1 MRPVVAPE
9 TAVPRWT
16 SFAHALLPCLLAL
29 SPAMAQVRLPELP
42 TTPGVPVE
50 HTVRDARDAAG
61 HTLRG
66 VNDYSRRIDALLR
79 SERRRVDV
87 TPVGDAMQ
95 RGEYLAL
102 DATTDALAR
111 ARAAG
116 FTVVRH
122 DADDIAPSI
131 AQLRDTRDRSPA
143 RALRVLREAM
153 PDATIEF
160 HHLYLPAAQA
170 APATANATRSGPAP
184 RLRVGLV
191 DGGIAPG
198 TPALSGIAVHRHGCD
213 GRTVPQRHGTQ
224 VAARLAAG
232 ATGDLFAAD
241 VWCGTRA
248 GGDTLGVIDALRWM
262 ARERVAVINL
272 SLVGP
277 DNAALK
283 RTVESLTSRGFL
295 LVAAAGNDGPA
306 APPRYPAAYPAVI
319 AVGAVD
325 ARQRPLPESASGTHL
340 DFCADGVAARDARG
354 TSFAAPIV
362 AHTLARHV
370 AESSV
375 SMPTTNGASQALRM
389 LERLAVDV
397 ASPGRDP
404 RCGVGAVSSASML
417 AR

>member
-1 MRPVVAPE
+1 M
-9 TAVPRWT
+9 PRWT

-42 TTPGVPVE
+42 TTQSPTLPGIPVE
-50 HTVRDARDAAG
+50 DTVRGARDATDN
-61 HTLRG
+61 TLRG
-66 VNDYSRRIDALLR
+66 LNDYTRRIDALVR

-87 TPVGDAMQ
+87 TPAGDAMR

-102 DATTDALAR
+102 DVDVDALAR

-122 DADDIAPSI
+122 EADDIAPSI
-131 AQLRDTRDRSPA
+131 AQLRDTRGRSPA
-143 RALRVLREAM
+143 RGLRALRDAM
-153 PDATIEF
+153 PGATIEF
-160 HHLYLPAAQA
+160 HHLYLPAAGV
-170 APATANATRSGPAP
+170 APTTADARALSTTS
-184 RLRVGLV
+184 RLRMGLI
-191 DGGIAPG
+191 DGGVDPA
-198 TPALSGIAVHRHGCD
+198 TPALSRIAVHRHGCD
-213 GRTVPQRHGTQ
+213 GRVVSQRHGTQ

-232 ATGDLFAAD
+232 AAGDLFTAD
-241 VWCGTRA
+241 LWCGARA

-262 ARERVAVINL
+262 ARERVPVINL

-283 RTVESLTSRGFL
+283 RTVEALTSRGFL
-295 LVAAAGNDGPA
+295 LIAAAGNDGPA

-319 AVGAVD
+319 AVGAID
-325 ARQRPLPESASGTHL
+325 ARRRPLPESASGMHL

-362 AHTLARHV
+362 AHALARHV
-370 AESSV
+370 AESSAV
-375 SMPTTNGASQALRM
+375 MPTTSGAAQALRM
-389 LERLAVDV
+389 LERLAIDV

-404 RCGVGAVSSASML
+404 RCGAGAVSPGASSAG
-417 AR
+417 